1 LWWGVFDHLNFFEFV
16 SALLVEGDI
25 SLTAVQDSLV
35 RSHALADRGERLD
48 NPQPKLLPLHALI
61 NGNILDMSDGAEAAN
76 ELALEE
82 DSANTNERVRGAI
95 NDDDGEIRLGRWG
108 VRLGRVELG
117 EVLLVASVWC
127 LSEHRKELEVTAVI
141 VGRRKWSKVKL
152 LRQDLLDRLGD
163 EIGGEEEV
171 ELSVG
176 GERRHGGRLV
186 DYRDAHRDQRAHG
199 SVQDY
204 LELQSS

>member
-176 GERRHGGRLV
+176 GERRHGGWLR
-186 DYRDAHRDQRAHG
+186 RR
-199 SVQDY
+199 
-204 LELQSS
+204 